1 MAIRWPRTVLPPP
14 ANNMSLYTLSNQTVA
29 LAGIAQACSLV
40 HELAT
45 SGTCQTSALEASI
58 GSLLKID
65 SDSVTDVYGGLA
77 GIEHGLHKLG
87 TQLGSR
93 MIASP
98 EQARY
103 AAQLVYL
110 QRQLAGKPEMQSA
123 IRTGILRAQAQAEH
137 FGVLHENVL
146 ANLADVYHGSI
157 STLQPRIMVQGD
169 QQYLGN
175 QSTVNK
181 IRAVLLSG
189 IRAALLWRQCGGS
202 RWKLLFSRK
211 KIQDEAKFLLSQI

>member
-1 MAIRWPRTVLPPP
+1 
-14 ANNMSLYTLSNQTVA
+14 MSLNTLSNQTIA

-40 HELAT
+40 HQLAT
-45 SGTCQTSALEASI
+45 TGNCQTSALEASI
-58 GSLLKID
+58 ASLLKID
-65 SDSVTDVYGGLA
+65 SDSVTDIYGSLS
-77 GIEHGLHKLG
+77 GIEHGLQQLG

-93 MIASP
+93 VLASP

-110 QRQLAGKPEMQSA
+110 QKQLATKPDMQKT
-123 IRTGILRAQAQAEH
+123 IQTGIARAQAQAEH

-169 QQYLGN
+169 QQFLGN
-175 QSTVNK
+175 QGTVNK
-181 IRAVLLSG
+181 IRALLLSG

-202 RWKLLFSRK
+202 RWKLLFYRN
-211 KIQDEAKFLLSQI
+211 KIQNEAKFLLTQI

>member
-1 MAIRWPRTVLPPP
+1 
-14 ANNMSLYTLSNQTVA
+14 MSLVTLGNQTIA

-40 HELAT
+40 HQLAT
-45 SGTCQTSALEASI
+45 TGNCQTSALEASI

-65 SDSVTDVYGGLA
+65 SDSVSDVYGGLG
-77 GIEHGLHKLG
+77 GIEHGLQQLG

-93 MIASP
+93 VLASP

-110 QRQLAGKPEMQSA
+110 QKQLAAKPDMQNS
-123 IRTGILRAQAQAEH
+123 IRIGITRAQAQAEH

-146 ANLADVYHGSI
+146 ANLADVYHSSI

-169 QQYLGN
+169 PQFLGN

-202 RWKLLFSRK
+202 RWKLLFYRK
-211 KIQDEAKFLLSQI
+211 KIQDEAKFLLTQI